1 MAGEVTVS
9 RGVATRPARHDCGV
23 PDDGRVLRQHAPLAL
38 VEAVRYVGVAV
49 AVFGALITARSG
61 VRVVLDDVRRA
72 IRTGRDFVLRHIP
85 WYHLSVTIHPA
96 PISASASMSGNLT
109 VTATGSAWPENG
121 PMAEQIEVLRKRTER
136 LATDLA
142 RLRTDN
148 TEMIS
153 SLRAEL
159 NTAKAER
166 SKAVAAIRQG
176 LDRREQQ
183 AAQIDAG
190 GLPLIAIGI
199 VLLGLP
205 DQAVKH
211 WYVSVPLLP

>member
-1 MAGEVTVS
+1 
-9 RGVATRPARHDCGV
+9 
-23 PDDGRVLRQHAPLAL
+23 
-38 VEAVRYVGVAV
+38 
-49 AVFGALITARSG
+49 
-61 VRVVLDDVRRA
+61 
-72 IRTGRDFVLRHIP
+72 
-85 WYHLSVTIHPA
+85 
-96 PISASASMSGNLT
+96 MSGNLT

-121 PMAEQIEVLRKRTER
+121 PMAEQMEVLRKRTER

-159 NTAKAER
+159 NTAKAEH
-166 SKAVAAIRQG
+166 SKAVAATGKDLIGAKGRQP
-176 LDRREQQ
+176 
-183 AAQIDAG
+183 QIDAG